1 MGAKAFFAKGWPTRL
16 GFYLGKYLPP
26 RGGKS
31 VAALIT
37 RLMVAFKSDVYWNV
51 RANLRHVLGPETPEK
66 ELHQTAYR
74 LISNAN
80 RGYYELFHNVGHG
93 RTNVEEFIPPMRM
106 TAQTKAYLD
115 QGIASGRGL
124 FVLGAHMSN
133 FDLAFIGLSQY
144 LPMPMQALSLAEPPA
159 GFEFFNRLREKG
171 NVVLTPISP
180 RSLRDAMARLREGGI
195 VVTGVDRPVN
205 EGNEPVE
212 FFGATAHLPTGYIRI
227 PLRTD
232 CLVMTIA
239 VHYEPDNNG
248 GVYSVVANPPMEM
261 ERTGDAEADVALN
274 LRRVLAEIEGLIRCH
289 PDQWQMFIPVWP
301 ESSEMK
307 EDRLQKSEDSPA

>member
-1 MGAKAFFAKGWPTRL
+1 MGTKAFFAKGWPTRL

-31 VAALIT
+31 ITALIT
-37 RLMVAFKSDVYWNV
+37 RLMVAFKSDVYRNV
-51 RANLRHVLGPETPEK
+51 RANLRHVLGPDAPEK

-74 LISNAN
+74 LINNAN
-80 RGYYELFHNVGHG
+80 RGYYELFHNVGRG

-106 TAQTKAYLD
+106 TAQAKAYLD

-124 FVLGAHMSN
+124 FILGAHMSN

-195 VVTGVDRPVN
+195 VVTGVDRPVK

-212 FFGATAHLPTGYIRI
+212 FFGATAYLPTGYIRI

-232 CLVMTIA
+232 CLVMTLA
-239 VHYEPDNNG
+239 VSYETDSEG

-261 ERTGDAEADVALN
+261 ERTGDAEADVAHN
-274 LRRVLAEIEGLIRCH
+274 LRRVLAEIEALIRRH

-301 ESSEMK
+301 ETPESVHN
-307 EDRLQKSEDSPA
+307 

>member
-31 VAALIT
+31 IAALIS
-37 RLMVAFKSDVYWNV
+37 RLMVTLESDVYRNV
-51 RANLRHVLGPETPEK
+51 RANLRHVLGPETPDR
-66 ELHQTAYR
+66 ELHQAAYH

-80 RGYYELFHNVGHG
+80 RGYYELFHNIG
-93 RTNVEEFIPPMRM
+93 RGRADVEQFFPPMRL
-106 TAQTKAYLD
+106 TAEAKAYLA

-124 FVLGAHMSN
+124 FILGAHMSN
-133 FDLAFIGLSQY
+133 FDLALIGLSQY
-144 LPMPMQALSLAEPPA
+144 VPIPMQALSLAEPPP

-171 NVVLTPISP
+171 NVLLTPISP
-180 RSLRDAMARLREGGI
+180 RSLRDAMARLREGGV
-195 VVTGVDRPVN
+195 VVTGVDRPVT

-212 FFGATAHLPTGYIRI
+212 FFGATAYLPTGYIRI

-239 VHYEPDNNG
+239 VYYDPDQDG
-248 GVYSVVANPPMEM
+248 GVYSVMANPPMEM
-261 ERTGDAEADVALN
+261 ERTGDAEADVAHN
-274 LRRVLAEIEGLIRCH
+274 LRRVLAEIEAMIRRR
-289 PDQWQMFIPVWP
+289 PDQWMMFVPVWP
-301 ESSEMK
+301 ETPPLRS
-307 EDRLQKSEDSPA
+307 

>member
-1 MGAKAFFAKGWPTRL
+1 MGAKAFFAKGWSTRL

-37 RLMVAFKSDVYWNV
+37 RLMVTFKSDVYQNV
-51 RANLRHVLGPETPEK
+51 CANLRHVLGPETSEK

-74 LISNAN
+74 LLSNAN
-80 RGYYELFHNVGHG
+80 RGYYELFHNVGRG
-93 RTNVEEFIPPMRM
+93 GTNVEDFYPPVRL
-106 TAQTKAYLD
+106 TAEAKAYLD

-124 FVLGAHMSN
+124 FVLGVHMGN
-133 FDLAFIGLSQY
+133 FDLALIGLSQY
-144 LPMPMQALSLAEPPA
+144 WPMPIQALSLAEPPA

-171 NVVLTPISP
+171 NVIITPISA
-180 RSLRDAMARLREGGI
+180 RSLRDAMARLRAGGV

-212 FFGATAHLPTGYIRI
+212 FFGATAYLPTGYIRI

-239 VHYEPDNNG
+239 AYYDPDEDG
-248 GVYSVVANPPMEM
+248 GAYNVIANPPMEM
-261 ERTGDAEADVALN
+261 ERTGDAEADIAHN
-274 LRRVLAEIEGLIRCH
+274 LRRVLAQIEDLIRRH
-289 PDQWQMFIPVWP
+289 PDQWLMFIPVWP
-301 ESSEMK
+301 ETGE
-307 EDRLQKSEDSPA
+307 ERLQKSHDAPV

>member
-1 MGAKAFFAKGWPTRL
+1 VKSRIKVDFVGTKAFFAKGWSTRL

-31 VAALIT
+31 ITALIT
-37 RLMVAFKSDVYWNV
+37 RLMVTFKSDVYWNV
-51 RANLRHVLGPETPEK
+51 RANLRHVLGPETSER

-80 RGYYELFHNVGHG
+80 RGYYELFHNVGRG
-93 RTNVEEFIPPMRM
+93 RTNVEDFYPPMRM
-106 TAQTKAYLD
+106 TAQAKAYLD
-115 QGIASGRGL
+115 QGLASGRGL
-124 FVLGAHMSN
+124 FILGAHMSN
-133 FDLAFIGLSQY
+133 FDLAFIGLTQY

-171 NVVLTPISP
+171 NVIITPISP
-180 RSLRDAMARLREGGI
+180 RSLRDAMARLRAGGI
-195 VVTGVDRPVN
+195 VVTGVDRPIK

-212 FFGATAHLPTGYIRI
+212 FFGATAYLPTGYIRI

-239 VHYEPDNNG
+239 IHYEPDSDG
-248 GVYSVVANPPMEM
+248 GVYSVIANPPMEM
-261 ERTGDAEADVALN
+261 ERTGDPEADVAHN
-274 LRRVLAEIEGLIRCH
+274 LRRVLAEIEGMIRRY

-301 ESSEMK
+301 ETPESVHN
-307 EDRLQKSEDSPA
+307 

>member
-1 MGAKAFFAKGWPTRL
+1 MGTKAFFAKGWPTRL

-26 RGGKS
+26 PGGKS
-31 VAALIT
+31 IAALIT

-51 RANLRHVLGPETPEK
+51 RANLRHVLGPEASEK

-80 RGYYELFHNVGHG
+80 RGYYELFHNVGRG
-93 RTNVEEFIPPMRM
+93 RTNVEDFYPPMRM
-106 TAQTKAYLD
+106 TAQAKAYLD

-133 FDLAFIGLSQY
+133 FDLAFVGLSQY

-180 RSLRDAMARLREGGI
+180 RSLRDAMARLRDGGV

-212 FFGATAHLPTGYIRI
+212 FFGATAYLPTGYIRI

-232 CLVMTIA
+232 SLVMTIA
-239 VHYEPDNNG
+239 TVFEPDAEG
-248 GVYSVVANPPMEM
+248 GSYSVIANPPMEM
-261 ERTGDAEADVALN
+261 ERTGDAEADVAHN
-274 LRRVLAEIEGLIRCH
+274 LRRVLAEIEAFIRRH

-301 ESSEMK
+301 ET
-307 EDRLQKSEDSPA
+307 DRGTH

>member
-1 MGAKAFFAKGWPTRL
+1 MSAKSFFAKGWPTRL

-31 VAALIT
+31 IAALIT
-37 RLMVAFKSDVYWNV
+37 RLMVVFKSDVYWNV

-66 ELHQTAYR
+66 KLHQTAYH

-80 RGYYELFHNVGHG
+80 RGYYELFHNVGRG
-93 RTNVEEFIPPMRM
+93 RVNVEEFFPPVRL
-106 TAQTKAYLD
+106 TPEAKAYLD

-133 FDLAFIGLSQY
+133 FDLALIGLSQY
-144 LPMPMQALSLAEPPA
+144 VPIPMQALSLAEPPP
-159 GFEFFNRLREKG
+159 GFEFFNRLREMG
-171 NVVLTPISP
+171 NVIITPISP
-180 RSLRDAMARLREGGI
+180 RSLRDAMVRLREGGV
-195 VVTGVDRPVN
+195 VVTGVDRPVD

-212 FFGATAHLPTGYIRI
+212 FFGATAYLPTGYIRI

-239 VHYEPDNNG
+239 AYYDEDDAG
-248 GVYSVVANPPMEM
+248 GVYNVRANPPMAM
-261 ERTGDAEADVALN
+261 EHTGDAEADIALN
-274 LRRVLAEIEGLIRCH
+274 LRRVLDEIEGLIRYR
-289 PDQWQMFIPVWP
+289 PDQWNMFIPVWP
-301 ESSEMK
+301 EMPQSVHN
-307 EDRLQKSEDSPA
+307 

>member
-1 MGAKAFFAKGWPTRL
+1 VGTKAFFAKGWPTRL

-31 VAALIT
+31 IAALIT
-37 RLMVAFKSDVYWNV
+37 RLMVALKSDVYWNV
-51 RANLRHVLGPETPEK
+51 RANLRHVLGSETSEK

-80 RGYYELFHNVGHG
+80 RGYYELFHNVGRG
-93 RTNVEEFIPPMRM
+93 RTNVEDFYPPMRM
-106 TAQTKAYLD
+106 TAQTKDYLD

-133 FDLAFIGLSQY
+133 FDLAFVGISQY

-180 RSLRDAMARLREGGI
+180 RSLRDAMVRLREGGV

-205 EGNEPVE
+205 EGNDPVE
-212 FFGATAHLPTGYIRI
+212 FFGATAYLPTGYIRI

-232 CLVMTIA
+232 SLVMTIA
-239 VHYEPDNNG
+239 TVFEPDDAG
-248 GVYSVVANPPMEM
+248 GSYSVIANPPMEM
-261 ERTGDAEADVALN
+261 ERTGDAETDVVRN
-274 LRRVLAEIEGLIRCH
+274 LRRVLAEIEAFIRRH

-301 ESSEMK
+301 ESNH
-307 EDRLQKSEDSPA
+307 